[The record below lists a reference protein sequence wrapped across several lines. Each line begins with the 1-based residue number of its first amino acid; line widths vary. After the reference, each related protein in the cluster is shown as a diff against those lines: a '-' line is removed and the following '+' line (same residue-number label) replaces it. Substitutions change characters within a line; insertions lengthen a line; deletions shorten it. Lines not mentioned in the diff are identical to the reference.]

1 MTEQCKYLAYML
13 RLWRVDANGEVVWH
27 ASIEDPHT
35 GERRGFANLD
45 RLFEFLEWQ
54 TREIDQIQA
63 TAWAAARPA
72 VRPENRQPPRK
83 VPSRAL

>member
-13 RLWRVDANGEVVWH
+13 RLWRVDANGEVVWR

-35 GERRGFANLD
+35 GERHGFADLD
-45 RLFEFLEWQ
+45 RLFEFLERQ

-63 TAWAAARPA
+63 TALAAARPA